1 MNDRHLDRF
10 RYRIR
15 LIVCLPISYSGQ
27 EGKRSKARDY
37 RSPEVNPMAVYVVTG
52 GAGFIGSHIVE
63 ELLRRKQTVKVIDNF
78 STGKRENLKPFIG
91 KVETVEADIAESLAL
106 GEYLRGA
113 DYVIHQAAIPS
124 VPKSILD
131 PVKSHRANV
140 DGTLQLLL
148 ACREAGVRR
157 VVYASSSSLYGDS
170 PALPKHEVMLPNPLS
185 PYGAQKLFGEIYC
198 QVFTKAYGLET
209 VSLRYF
215 NVFGPRQDATS
226 QYSGV
231 LALFIPAI
239 LKGHRPTVYGDGL
252 QSRDFT
258 YVQNVVEANLLACT
272 TSGVAGDV
280 FNIACGDCITV
291 NSMLQQINKIT
302 GNDIAPIY
310 TDPRRGDI
318 KHSMAD
324 ITKAREKLGYNPL
337 VSFEEGLR
345 RAIEWYRNNI
355 S

>member
-1 MNDRHLDRF
+1 
-10 RYRIR
+10 
-15 LIVCLPISYSGQ
+15 
-27 EGKRSKARDY
+27 
-37 RSPEVNPMAVYVVTG
+37 MAVYVVTG
-52 GAGFIGSHIVE
+52 GGGFIGSHIVE
-63 ELLRRKQTVKVIDNF
+63 ELLRRN
-78 STGKRENLKPFIG
+78 
-91 KVETVEADIAESLAL
+91 ETVRVIENCSNGKCDNVQPFEAGPEIIEADIAEGKNLPGFL
-106 GEYLRGA
+106 KGA

-131 PVKSHRANV
+131 PVKSHHANV
-140 DGTLQLLL
+140 NATLQLLN
-148 ACREAGVRR
+148 ASREANVKR

-170 PALPKHEVMLPNPLS
+170 PTLPKHEGMLPNPLS

-198 QVFTKAYGLET
+198 QVFWKAYGLET

-239 LKGHRPTVYGDGL
+239 LQGRRPTIYGDGL

-272 TSGVAGDV
+272 TPGIAGDS
-280 FNIACGDCITV
+280 FNIACGDRITV
-291 NSMLQQINKIT
+291 NSMVQQINNIVGKDIT
-302 GNDIAPIY
+302 PTY
-310 TDPRRGDI
+310 TEPRAGDI
-318 KHSMAD
+318 KHSLAD
-324 ITKAREKLGYNPL
+324 ITKAREKLGYQPRIT
-337 VSFEEGLR
+337 FEEGLR
-345 RAIEWYRNNI
+345 HTIEWYRENI

>member
-170 PALPKHEVMLPNPLS
+170 PTLPKHEVMLPNPLS

-345 RAIEWYRNNI
+345 RTIEWYRNNI